1 MTSAVF
7 PSGHADYIH
16 DVCYDWF
23 GDRLATC
30 SSDQRIRIFQRTT
43 PTNQQQQTP
52 PSASFPFHNIA
63 ELRGHTGSIHRLSFA
78 HPEYGTLLASCSSD
92 RTVILHEQVKEHSGA
107 DGSSGWVWKQRVRL
121 NDSRVSVVDCKFA
134 PPHLGLQLA
143 TLSLDG
149 RLRIYESRDLMNLAV
164 WGLVHDIATIDATTL
179 STSASTATEPPSPHL
194 AAALSFNPSPFD
206 PPMIAVAATSAVR
219 ILECDTHTRKYR
231 TLFASLS
238 PPHEGDVHDISWA
251 PNPGR
256 SYHLIASAG
265 RDGSVRIYT
274 LRWDDKGGDSGGGG
288 WVAGCAG
295 VLSGHRAAVRRVC
308 WNTSGS
314 LLASTGDDGVT
325 RVWKADYNL
334 NWRQIAQ
341 TSTTNVPATSA
352 AGVFATQRQ

>member
-7 PSGHADYIH
+7 PSGHSDYLH

-43 PTNQQQQTP
+43 PTNAPTP
-52 PSASFPFHNIA
+52 PTSPAFPFHLQA

-78 HPEYGTLLASCSSD
+78 HPEYGTLLSSCSSD
-92 RTVILHEQVKEHSGA
+92 RTVLVYEQVKEHSGA
-107 DGSSGWVWKQRVRL
+107 DGSGGWVWKQRCKL
-121 NDSRVSVVDCKFA
+121 NDSRVAVVDCEFA

-143 TLSLDG
+143 TLALDG

-164 WGLVHDIATIDATTL
+164 WGLVHDIATLDAAQL
-179 STSASTATEPPSPHL
+179 SASASAPSEPPSPHL
-194 AAALSFNPSPFD
+194 SAALSFNPSPFD
-206 PPMIAVAATSAVR
+206 PPMLAVATTAAVR
-219 ILECDTHTRKYR
+219 VLECDTHTRKYR
-231 TLFASLS
+231 TLLHSLS
-238 PPHEGDVHDISWA
+238 PPHEGDVHDVSWA

-265 RDGSVRIYT
+265 RDGTVRIYT
-274 LRWDDKGGDSGGGG
+274 LRWDDKGGGEASGSGG

-341 TSTTNVPATSA
+341 TSTTSVPATSA
-352 AGVFATQRQ
+352 AGVLAMQQ